1 MFHHVIFFQMLK
13 AMVKPWPNRSIMSW
27 RQNWIFHG
35 DWVLAGHCRGRRQQW
50 QYLCSRVSEHRGG
63 TCPFRIFF
71 GSFSDGNWPEKKVDS
86 DWNQHRLKHRF
97 QWTSMNYGFRR
108 WTGLMGGTGYETC
121 CFAQI
126 GPRKPRPGLILQVP
140 WILISESHDWNMMG
154 DLQDPTDGGTLVP
167 YGWPYFGAISP

>member
-35 DWVLAGHCRGRRQQW
+35 DWVLAGHCRGRPQQW

-97 QWTSMNYGFRR
+97 QWTSMNINEHQ
-108 WTGLMGGTGYETC
+108 WTMASEDGLDSWVGPGMKHVALLKLVRASR
-121 CFAQI
+121 AQALSSRSLGSWSQNLMI
-126 GPRKPRPGLILQVP
+126 EI
-140 WILISESHDWNMMG
+140 WWEISRIQQME
-154 DLQDPTDGGTLVP
+154 VR
-167 YGWPYFGAISP
+167 